1 MAESFSLLQTLTF
14 LLKCAKRPPIEL
26 ATLPVLIKFSPLRES
41 SLLVNQSHPIIT
53 TNVRRTNRMP
63 TAAAGLF
70 LVDFVIRPFFKI
82 YEKMPLVMLLVCL
95 VLYGIVAYFV
105 LKSAFLADQQH

>member
-1 MAESFSLLQTLTF
+1 
-14 LLKCAKRPPIEL
+14 
-26 ATLPVLIKFSPLRES
+26 
-41 SLLVNQSHPIIT
+41 
-53 TNVRRTNRMP
+53 MP

-82 YEKMPLVMLLVCL
+82 YEKMPLVMLLLCL

-105 LKSAFLADQQH
+105 LKSAFLADQHH